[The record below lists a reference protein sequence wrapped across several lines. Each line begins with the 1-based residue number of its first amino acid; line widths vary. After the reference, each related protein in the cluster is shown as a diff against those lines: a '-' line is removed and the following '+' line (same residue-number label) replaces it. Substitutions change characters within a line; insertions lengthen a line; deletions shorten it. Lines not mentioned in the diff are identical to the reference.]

1 MAYQGGD
8 LDATFA
14 SAAGEDTALLAELRA
29 VFAASLARQIACCA
43 GPAATAIG
51 MLPRGG

>member
-14 SAAGEDTALLAELRA
+14 SAAGDDTALLAELRA
-29 VFAASLARQIACCA
+29 VFGSSLARQIDL
-43 GPAATAIG
+43 ATATG
-51 MLPRGG
+51 TWPPSG